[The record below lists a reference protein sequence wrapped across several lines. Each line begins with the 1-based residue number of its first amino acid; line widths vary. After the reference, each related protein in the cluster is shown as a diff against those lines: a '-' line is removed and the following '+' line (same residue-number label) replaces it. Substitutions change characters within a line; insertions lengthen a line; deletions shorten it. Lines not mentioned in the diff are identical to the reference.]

1 MLFLILGGAVGSWVA
16 RIPEVQSALGLGDA
30 ALGLALLM
38 SALGALVAMPAAG
51 RAAPRVGT
59 RRLAWGAAAAMCA
72 LLPLIPLAPS
82 RRALMAAL
90 GLYGAATGV
99 LGVAINALAV
109 HVEGRIGRPILSSF
123 HGLFSLGALAGSAL
137 AAALA
142 ALEVGPAASLAGA
155 AVVLLAA
162 LLAVMRRLPDAPTG
176 RRARGMCRPRRE
188 LVLLGGLAF
197 LGFVG
202 EGAMAD
208 WGAIYLRRSLGA
220 PVWVAA
226 LGFAAYSLGM
236 TAVRFL
242 GDRLSRAVGD

>member
-1 MLFLILGGAVGSWVA
+1 MIEAEDSETGAHRTAVGVLFLILGGAVGSWVA

-99 LGVAINALAV
+99 LGVAIKPWPSTSRGASAGPSSPRSTACSAS
-109 HVEGRIGRPILSSF
+109 GRWPGPPSRRPWRRWR
-123 HGLFSLGALAGSAL
+123 SA
-137 AAALA
+137 
-142 ALEVGPAASLAGA
+142 
-155 AVVLLAA
+155 
-162 LLAVMRRLPDAPTG
+162 RRHRWPG
-176 RRARGMCRPRRE
+176 RRSC
-188 LVLLGGLAF
+188 
-197 LGFVG
+197 
-202 EGAMAD
+202 
-208 WGAIYLRRSLGA
+208 S
-220 PVWVAA
+220 
-226 LGFAAYSLGM
+226 
-236 TAVRFL
+236 
-242 GDRLSRAVGD
+242 SRHCWP